1 MKITL
6 GYYHQLAI
14 SHLRVYNS
22 HCTSGTDTS
31 HLCQPEIYIN
41 IDPLLTYKIMGA
53 GMSVD
58 KTVTLGNMDMKSKF
72 SQDVKKI
79 TSAASK
85 LKIHSKRSKSEK
97 EKTANVIIASTATTT
112 INNRLDQQPKQ
123 VQQPVVVPQEA
134 PVEEKKKVENS
145 QQQVEIQLKKEI
157 PTQQKLTDRTSMPV
171 PPRAERRWTLTDL
184 LHCLGNY
191 VNHQCRGLLS
201 RPTAPEVAMWIRC
214 TDKALQL
221 NGWTVNS
228 FLLESHVV
236 FTYCL
241 LQLAF
246 ERLNFNVRTLTD
258 AKELVLMCL
267 YISYTY
273 NANEISYPLRPF
285 LVKQDRVAFWSKC
298 TELSFASSRTML
310 TLNRDRSYYKECLSQ
325 LKSLTT
331 ASFH

>member
-1 MKITL
+1 
-6 GYYHQLAI
+6 
-14 SHLRVYNS
+14 
-22 HCTSGTDTS
+22 
-31 HLCQPEIYIN
+31 
-41 IDPLLTYKIMGA
+41 
-53 GMSVD
+53 MSVD

-85 LKIHSKRSKSEK
+85 LKIHSKRSKAEK
-97 EKTANVIIASTATTT
+97 EKVAPVTTT
-112 INNRLDQQPKQ
+112 INNQLEEKNIQLKIE
-123 VQQPVVVPQEA
+123 EA
-134 PVEEKKKVENS
+134 AAEEKKLEQISAEQRLQVVKSTSPSSVKV
-145 QQQVEIQLKKEI
+145 VERSA
-157 PTQQKLTDRTSMPV
+157 PVRT
-171 PPRAERRWTLTDL
+171 ERRWTLTDL

-201 RPTAPEVAMWIRC
+201 RPTAPEVAMWVRC

-221 NGWTVNS
+221 NGWTINS

-236 FTYCL
+236 FTYSL

-298 TELSFASSRTML
+298 TELSFAASRTML
-310 TLNRDRSYYKECLSQ
+310 TLNRDRSYYKEHLAQ
-325 LKSLTT
+325 LKSL
-331 ASFH
+331 SVSYVH

>member
-1 MKITL
+1 
-6 GYYHQLAI
+6 
-14 SHLRVYNS
+14 
-22 HCTSGTDTS
+22 
-31 HLCQPEIYIN
+31 
-41 IDPLLTYKIMGA
+41 
-53 GMSVD
+53 MSVE

-97 EKTANVIIASTATTT
+97 EKSANVIITSTATTT
-112 INNRLDQQPKQ
+112 INNRLEQPKQ
-123 VQQPVVVPQEA
+123 QVPQEC
-134 PVEEKKKVENS
+134 PVEEKKVENK
-145 QQQVEIQLKKEI
+145 QQQVEIHLKKEI
-157 PTQQKLTDRTSMPV
+157 NPQKCLERTIPV

-246 ERLNFNVRTLTD
+246 ERLNFNIRTLTD

-285 LVKQDRVAFWSKC
+285 LVKQDRVSFWSKC

-310 TLNRDRSYYKECLSQ
+310 TLNRDRSYYKDCLSQ
-325 LKSLTT
+325 LKTLTT

>member
-1 MKITL
+1 
-6 GYYHQLAI
+6 
-14 SHLRVYNS
+14 
-22 HCTSGTDTS
+22 
-31 HLCQPEIYIN
+31 
-41 IDPLLTYKIMGA
+41 
-53 GMSVD
+53 MSVD
-58 KTVTLGNMDMKSKF
+58 KTVTISNMDMKSKF

-85 LKIHSKRSKSEK
+85 LRIHSKRSKSEK
-97 EKTANVIIASTATTT
+97 AEKVAPAITT
-112 INNRLDQQPKQ
+112 INNRLDQQPKKEVEDAKSKVETAPEMRY
-123 VQQPVVVPQEA
+123 VQIKKDSFSSKTSEHSISSPA
-134 PVEEKKKVENS
+134 PV
-145 QQQVEIQLKKEI
+145 
-157 PTQQKLTDRTSMPV
+157 RT
-171 PPRAERRWTLTDL
+171 ERRWTLTDL

-191 VNHQCRGLLS
+191 VNHQCRGLVS
-201 RPTAPEVAMWIRC
+201 RPTAPEVAMWVRC

-221 NGWTVNS
+221 NGWTINS

-246 ERLNFNVRTLTD
+246 ERLNFNIRTLTD

-285 LVKQDRVAFWSKC
+285 LVRQDRVAFWSKC

-310 TLNRDRSYYKECLSQ
+310 TLNRDRSFYKECLSQ
-325 LKSLTT
+325 LKSLTAT
-331 ASFH
+331 ISIH

>member
-1 MKITL
+1 
-6 GYYHQLAI
+6 
-14 SHLRVYNS
+14 
-22 HCTSGTDTS
+22 
-31 HLCQPEIYIN
+31 
-41 IDPLLTYKIMGA
+41 MGA

-58 KTVTLGNMDMKSKF
+58 KTVTLGNMDVKSKF

-79 TSAASK
+79 TSVASR
-85 LKIHSKRSKSEK
+85 LKIHSRRSKSEK
-97 EKTANVIIASTATTT
+97 KEKVMVATTT
-112 INNRLDQQPKQ
+112 INNKLDRQVRAKQ
-123 VQQPVVVPQEA
+123 LEA
-134 PVEEKKKVENS
+134 DEEKKVPEIKYIV
-145 QQQVEIQLKKEI
+145 QVKKETVSSTNK
-157 PTQQKLTDRTSMPV
+157 PVQQSSPV
-171 PPRAERRWTLTDL
+171 VRSERRWTLTDL
-184 LHCLGNY
+184 LQCLGNY

-201 RPTAPEVAMWIRC
+201 RPTAPEVAMWVRC

-221 NGWTVNS
+221 NGWTINS
-228 FLLESHVV
+228 FILESHIV
-236 FTYCL
+236 FTYSL

-310 TLNRDRSYYKECLSQ
+310 TLNRDRSYYKERLTQ
-325 LKSLTT
+325 LKGLLP
-331 ASFH
+331 AISFH

>member
-1 MKITL
+1 M
-6 GYYHQLAI
+6 
-14 SHLRVYNS
+14 
-22 HCTSGTDTS
+22 SG
-31 HLCQPEIYIN
+31 E
-41 IDPLLTYKIMGA
+41 
-53 GMSVD
+53 

-85 LKIHSKRSKSEK
+85 LKIHSKRSKSGK
-97 EKTANVIIASTATTT
+97 EKAIATTA
-112 INNRLDQQPKQ
+112 INNRLVEQQQKQ
-123 VQQPVVVPQEA
+123 EV
-134 PVEEKKKVENS
+134 VEEKKVVNVPDVHYI
-145 QQQVEIQLKKEI
+145 QVKKESL
-157 PTQQKLTDRTSMPV
+157 PSSQKSFDQAPLPVAAVRT
-171 PPRAERRWTLTDL
+171 ERRWTLTDL

-191 VNHQCRGLLS
+191 VNYQCRGLLS

-221 NGWTVNS
+221 NGWTINS

-246 ERLNFNVRTLTD
+246 ERLNFTVRTLTD

-310 TLNRDRSYYKECLSQ
+310 TLNRDRSFYKDALAQ
-325 LKSLTT
+325 LKSLTST
-331 ASFH
+331 SFH